1 MTSRSI
7 YANKRHLEKSR
18 PMLCWKILWQILFSV
33 FKLGSRIYIES
44 GLSAMGF
51 HLWTRTGLK
60 RSYPRMC
67 ILYPNV
73 CVEKRMK
80 VVSAHKEQHNWMKE
94 KACIKMIPSLTA
106 RHIESWIL
114 SDYCNPFLL
123 MCWSHSHV
131 ARKTNRVFF
140 FFFSQCYFWRGTCDI
155 STLTWFYLHIYLPP
169 FCPWWRIWVAIR
181 LNNINM
187 CAFLQ
192 LCVFR
197 IS

>member
-140 FFFSQCYFWRGTCDI
+140 FFFPSATSGGEHVISPLWLGSTCT
-155 STLTWFYLHIYLPP
+155 STYHP
-169 FCPWWRIWVAIR
+169 FAPGEGSEW
-181 LNNINM
+181 L
-187 CAFLQ
+187 LD
-192 LCVFR
+192 
-197 IS
+197 